1 MAVHEHGGDVVEPE
15 HGGDV
20 VEPEHLLVGLT
31 VSAPGSLLRCIRA
44 GAVID
49 TVTKEIRSSMK
60 PAIRRPLSDE
70 IFFAPSLQTVLFQ
83 AVREAD
89 ILGGAEVRAEHL
101 LLALLQNE
109 QSTATNLLQAFGV
122 TRERLAASLT

>member
-1 MAVHEHGGDVVEPE
+1 V
-15 HGGDV
+15 
-20 VEPEHLLVGLT
+20 
-31 VSAPGSLLRCIRA
+31 R
-44 GAVID
+44 
-49 TVTKEIRSSMK
+49 
-60 PAIRRPLSDE
+60 PAIERPLSEE
-70 IFFAPSLQTVLFQ
+70 ILFAPSLQTVLFQ

-109 QSTATNLLQAFGV
+109 ESTATNLLQGFGV